1 MKKFL
6 FVPILII
13 VFFSHFNPVF
23 SQNCDVLISESI
35 TLINNARN
43 AFSEGNTALGNAYL
57 DGAQALLR
65 PCIDQNPTCPITS
78 IIDIINQTRTA
89 PNDTVR
95 ITFLDTINT
104 LIGVCVDSP
113 PIITTTN
120 TPVSR
125 SVSFVGMGTFV
136 NGVAISNNNQFVAT
150 NSSDYSIR
158 VWNATT
164 GDELY
169 QLDAF
174 EQTNL
179 GMATA
184 FSLDDAYLA
193 TSDFSGNVIL
203 WDYQARTVLYSW
215 NHTGYVWHVEFSPTA
230 TTLAS
235 VGSDGFLKLYNT
247 RTGREI
253 RSLRY
258 NNSPLRGLAFSPN
271 GRQIL
276 VSAEEGTVIL
286 WDADTGERL
295 MVMSGHTTIAND
307 VAFSPEGNRA
317 ASIDNN
323 GLMIIWDL
331 TNGSEITRVSAHTR
345 QAFSLLWLPDTNR
358 IITGSD
364 DGYLRV
370 WDGTTYDQLAEYNFE
385 GLYIRAV
392 DYTVDESAILLGMN
406 NGTVTLFPI
415 AP

>member
-6 FVPILII
+6 LVPIFII

-23 SQNCDVLISESI
+23 SQNCDILISESI

-43 AFSEGNTALGNAYL
+43 AFSDGNTALANAYL
-57 DGAQALLR
+57 DGAETLLR
-65 PCIDQNPTCPITS
+65 PCIDTNRTCPIQS
-78 IIDIINQTRTA
+78 ILDLINQTKA
-89 PNDTVR
+89 ASNDTVR
-95 ITFLDTINT
+95 IAFLDTINN
-104 LIGVCVDSP
+104 LIGICVGETV
-113 PIITTTN
+113 ITVTDTRV
-120 TPVSR
+120 TPQ
-125 SVSFVGMGTFV
+125 SVSFVGIGTFV
-136 NGVAISNNNQFVAT
+136 NGVAISHNNRFVAT

-158 VWNATT
+158 IWDTT
-164 GDELY
+164 NGAELY
-169 QLDAF
+169 ELDAF

-184 FSLDDAYLA
+184 FSLDDEFLA

-203 WDYQARTVLYSW
+203 WDYVERTVIHSW
-215 NHTGYVWHVEFSPTA
+215 KHDGYVWHVEFSPTA

-235 VGSDGFLKLYNT
+235 VGSDSYLKLYNI

-258 NNSPLRGLAFSPN
+258 NTSPLRGLAFSPN

-276 VSAEEGTVIL
+276 VSSEEGSVIL

-295 MVMSGHTTIAND
+295 MVMSGHATITND
-307 VAFSPEGNRA
+307 VAFSPDGNRA

-331 TNGSEITRVSAHTR
+331 TNGREITRVNAHTR
-345 QAFSLLWLPDTNR
+345 QAFSLLWLPNTNR

-370 WDGTTYDQLAEYNFE
+370 WDGTTYDQLDEYEFE

-392 DYTVDESAILLGMN
+392 DDTSDESAILLGMN
-406 NGTVTLFPI
+406 DGTVTLFPI